1 MLKKILA
8 VLAAIG
14 GVFSAIFYVLF
25 RHAKDEQKHE
35 KEKAERL
42 ETALDAETNAQ
53 KKEAEVKKENEEK
66 REKTKGNNLDAFNS
80 ITDILQND

>member
-25 RHAKDEQKHE
+25 RQAKEE
-35 KEKAERL
+35 KKAER
-42 ETALDAETNAQ
+42 ERAERMEGAINAETNAQ
-53 KKEAEVKKENEEK
+53 KKEDEVKKENEKK
-66 REKTKGNNLDAFNS
+66 REKTKGNNLDAFNAA
-80 ITDILQND
+80 TDILCE

>member
-14 GVFSAIFYVLF
+14 GVFTAIFYVLF
-25 RHAKDEQKHE
+25 RQAKDEQKHE

-53 KKEAEVKKENEEK
+53 KKEAEAKKENEEK
-66 REKTKGNNLDAFNS
+66 REKTKGNNLDAFNGV
-80 ITDILQND
+80 TDILCE